1 MLDDLGSEPTL
12 VLDCRNNLGESVVW
26 DERLQMLR
34 WVNIHQG
41 EVWSWHPG
49 TGEQNMVSLDQRIGA
64 IAMRERGDLVAALS
78 SGFSFLDSD
87 GHLEQIV
94 EVERELT
101 TTRLNDGRADPAG
114 RFVCGGMNEGSPQT
128 PISAI
133 YALNPDGSLTSLL
146 GGVACSNSTCW
157 SPDGKT
163 MYFTDMP
170 TREIVAFDYDLS
182 VGAVSNKRV
191 FADLKHEPGL
201 ADGSTVDAE
210 GYLWNA
216 QWGGKRLVRY
226 APDGSV
232 DRVIPVP
239 VTNPTCLAFGGPQL
253 DILFITSAWFGL
265 SEESHALEPSA
276 GSIFAFRPGVRGMLE
291 HRFAG

>member
-1 MLDDLGSEPTL
+1 MLSDLGSEPTL

-41 EVWSWHPG
+41 EVWSWHTG
-49 TGEQNMVSLDQRIGA
+49 TGQQTTVTLGQRVGA
-64 IAMRERGDLVAALS
+64 IAMRETGDLVVALS
-78 SGFSFLDSD
+78 SGFCFLDND
-87 GHLEQIV
+87 GRMEPIV
-94 EVERELT
+94 EVERDLP

-128 PISAI
+128 PISAV
-133 YALNPDGSLTSLL
+133 YALGPDRSLSSLF

-170 TREIVAFDYDLS
+170 SREIVAFDYDLS
-182 VGAVSNKRV
+182 SGTVSNKRV
-191 FADLKHEPGL
+191 FADLKGEPGL
-201 ADGSTVDAE
+201 ADGSTVDAD

-216 QWGGKRLVRY
+216 QWGGGKLVRY

-232 DRVIPVP
+232 DREISLP
-239 VTNPTCLAFGGPQL
+239 VTNPTCLAFGGPEL

-265 SEESHALEPSA
+265 GPESHALEPSA
-276 GSIFAFRPGVRGMLE
+276 GGIFAFKPGVRGMLE